1 MARATPT
8 SLLHLHLLD
17 LPGEEQGAFEQRVV
31 KPVRLLSQDPRFAPA
46 EISWLAPDAPHRAL
60 AADILVIHALAGIE
74 MEALIRRRRVVGRVT
89 LFEIGD
95 DLSSPRPWKRRGPSA
110 PRLLDVSRQLLH
122 ASIADGVQFS
132 SPALS
137 HRYAE
142 LNPRNAVVDNIVEFS
157 PQPPPKPPGF
167 VFGWA
172 GSRSHK
178 DDLAAIATC
187 VTAFCQRHPDVVFAL
202 MGDLEL
208 YEMFA
213 AVPAAQFMTQPF
225 GPYADYRRFLASL
238 HVGVVPLCDTAFNA
252 GRSDVKIVE
261 MAAEG
266 AAVLAQ
272 DAPAFHACRHE
283 VQRFDTTGSLNV
295 LLERLHAD
303 RGMLDAVARAGRASL
318 AWRRSE
324 AAILSQHAAW
334 YGSWPVTASGR
345 LPPARPDATALSVR
359 LDEAWKLARS
369 GDSRAA
375 LRAGRALLEIDDG
388 YVQARWLVTSL
399 LIQLGSDREALECGA
414 SLADCPIFG
423 DFWRALGP
431 DTSLR
436 AGIVIPELRLKP
448 AGTPPETLAT
458 YHRQLLAAHPF
469 HLFALAAEHR
479 HLEKAGDFEQAA
491 ILRRRLSLIDPLRW
505 APTDQAVGAS

>member
-8 SLLHLHLLD
+8 SVLHLHLLD
-17 LPGEEQGAFEQRVV
+17 LPGEEQGAFQHRVV
-31 KPVRLLSQDPRFAPA
+31 KPVRLLSQDPRFAPT

-74 MEALIRRRRVVGRVT
+74 MEALIRRRRAAGRVT
-89 LFEIGD
+89 LVEIGD
-95 DLSSPRPWKRRGPSA
+95 DLSSPRPWKRHGPSA

-137 HRYAE
+137 HRYAD
-142 LNPRNAVVDNIVEFS
+142 LNPRNAVLNNIVEFS
-157 PQPPPKPPGF
+157 PQPPPKPPDF

-172 GSRSHK
+172 GSRSHE
-178 DDLAAIATC
+178 DDLAAIAPC
-187 VTAFCQRHPDVVFAL
+187 ITAFCQRHPDVVFAL
-202 MGDLEL
+202 MGDPEL

-213 AVPAAQFMTQPF
+213 AVPAAQFRTQPF

-238 HVGVVPLCDTAFNA
+238 HVGVVPLRDTAFNA

-272 DAPAFHACRHE
+272 DAPAFDACRGE
-283 VQRFDTTGSLNV
+283 VRAFDSADSLNA

-303 RGMLDAVARAGRASL
+303 RDALDAVARAGRASL
-318 AWRRSE
+318 ARRRSE

-345 LPPARPDATALSVR
+345 LPPARPDAAVLSVR

-369 GDSRAA
+369 GDSQAA

-399 LIQLGSDREALECGA
+399 LVRLGSDREALVCGA
-414 SLADCPIFG
+414 PLTDCPIFG
-423 DFWRALGP
+423 DFWRALGT

-436 AGIVIPELRLKP
+436 AGIVVPELRLGP
-448 AGTPPETLAT
+448 AGTTPEALAA

-469 HLFALAAEHR
+469 HLFALAAEQR
-479 HLEKAGDFEQAA
+479 HLETAGDFQQAA

-505 APTDQAVGAS
+505 PPADQGAETL